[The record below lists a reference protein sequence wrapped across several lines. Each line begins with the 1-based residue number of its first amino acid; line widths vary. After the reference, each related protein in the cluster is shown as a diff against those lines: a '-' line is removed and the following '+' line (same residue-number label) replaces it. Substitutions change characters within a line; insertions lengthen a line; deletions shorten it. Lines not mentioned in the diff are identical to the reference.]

1 MKRPPE
7 RSGRPEEEVDG
18 RPARAILLAVI
29 AGLGLAVSAYLTWT
43 KLTGAIPPCLP
54 GGGCATVEASVYS
67 AVAGIPVAL
76 FGVAYSG
83 LTLALGLVWWRQGDR
98 RALLLAYGLGLAGV
112 LVEAF
117 LVYLEL
123 FVIRAV
129 CVWCVVYGLTVVAGF
144 VVATWAVSAPGPAS
158 RR

>member
-1 MKRPPE
+1 MRRPPE
-7 RSGRPEEEVDG
+7 LAGRPEEDIVG
-18 RPARAILLAVI
+18 RPPRAILLAAI
-29 AGLGLAVSAYLTWT
+29 AGLGLVIAAYLTWT

-67 AVAGIPVAL
+67 AVAGVPVAL
-76 FGVAYSG
+76 FGVAYSV
-83 LTLALGLVWWRQGDR
+83 LTLALALAWWRRGER

-129 CVWCVVYGLTVVAGF
+129 CVWCVVYGVTVVAGF
-144 VVATWAVSAPGPAS
+144 VVATWAVSARGPAS
-158 RR
+158 GR